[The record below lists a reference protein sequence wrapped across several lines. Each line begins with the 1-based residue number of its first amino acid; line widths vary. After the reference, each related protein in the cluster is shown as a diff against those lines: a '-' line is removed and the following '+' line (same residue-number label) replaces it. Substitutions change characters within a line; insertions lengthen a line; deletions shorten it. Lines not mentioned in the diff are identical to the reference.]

1 MAFINNIFV
10 EDVDTVKETIG
21 FKLPFTLEEENLS
34 STTLESTKVNLISL
48 LTTIKGERVFQP
60 NLGVDIR
67 KNLFEQ
73 ITEESFVGLQE
84 DIIAQIDVWL
94 PFLQVENIDIN
105 PAPEENKV
113 TIGISY
119 SFKSSSEVSDS
130 VQVDLNTGASY

>member
-84 DIIAQIDVWL
+84 DI
-94 PFLQVENIDIN
+94 DIN

>member
-1 MAFINNIFV
+1 MEVSIPV
-10 EDVDTVKETIG
+10 
-21 FKLPFTLEEENLS
+21 
-34 STTLESTKVNLISL
+34 ESTKVNLISL

>member
-10 EDVDTVKETIG
+10 EDVDTVKESIG